1 MVKRLLILVAVS
13 GYAFAQL
20 PALPSFVD
28 NNELTCLNTSQCS
41 AGSPALV
48 TSVLPGGTVGP
59 YTYPT
64 YEYLL
69 GTSTSGLPSICGFAA
84 SYAVSAAGWQAER
97 VAAEACRTQ
106 HGICGILDLPPGQY
120 PTSSSMIVP
129 QSNTTSTH
137 ASCPLIERTALWQTL
152 ETMPEPIGAGGIQQ
166 NVSASIQ
173 IGLRNPS
180 LDGVNSNG
188 LSIECPPTPGPGG
201 ALAYQLG
208 ETTFCITAGVFTLAN
223 GLNPFIGAVGVPGC
237 IPGAVAPTTAC
248 YNYLQFMVQL
258 VSTGTTAPMV
268 FCSVAPGANPSSDV
282 CNNPSTEPQFG
293 PDLWYFEGIV
303 FSPSVGN
310 HNNMN
315 LINIQDNGG
324 NSTSIAQWAS
334 HIHFRRIALLGDWT
348 NLTAGSNQIATGIAM
363 GQCFYCSVVGS
374 SGTQLLRPTAEG
386 HIISYNGAYGKI
398 SNNWLEG
405 QSSCIFAGGGTQAFS
420 ITPVGSFI
428 SAQDVEQR
436 RTRCTFPVA
445 WLGSPYGLLGNV
457 TNANPYWGGAG
468 DNPAQPTV
476 VNVNTSGACSSLGL
490 GLCVTF
496 VSGNSFH
503 DSTSFW
509 PGNNVFINGQTNGCW
524 DGTKSMAVK
533 CSLVAASSWIQKCGS
548 FCFPS
553 TPPQVLA
560 LSLPVCNPACTG
572 PMTTPLSNVGF
583 ILNGASISRKNCD
596 EKKSSLRYLYSGNI
610 DENVDNSGGQRGICL
625 VLSTRN
631 TSGGGQG
638 TNYQD
643 AELDDN
649 IQNNVFQN
657 TCEANTLGANSASSG
672 GNGGGVAASAQRLSY
687 YNNASLNVTHQ
698 NPGCPTGSPTG
709 IGFQINIP
717 FQTWI
722 GIVVENIAGTS
733 ASFTATSSV
742 DAGAAITDPTATYGS
757 YSAGSPPTLTV
768 NIASASSVFVIGET
782 VHLPCAGCAGDPGTG
797 GGGELQNSDFVVSA
811 VTSSTL
817 TFQLNNNSSPDPVS
831 LNAGTKVQ
839 GPAGFQVFNIS
850 AGFPVYLSGCTTTFG
865 TGTFNTPTGAI
876 GPISPS
882 GSAPWNGSWTS
893 SNTSISFP
901 WVGASAGS
909 TGTCTLSNVQGR
921 PNNFYFQKNIL
932 VTDAP
937 SVFGTGNA
945 PSGGGAPYS
954 LNAGIQDNIL
964 LNSGA
969 AAGNAGW
976 FNSSATLGEGNI
988 TQSLQF
994 DKNTLTTSNMLIPR
1008 PSGVASLYAE
1018 YCNNANISILNCTPA
1033 SSNPL
1038 HFYFPNSGGAYASCT
1053 VGFINACSG
1062 IVPLNLPDMHSYAV
1076 APLVGGLANPFFTLA
1091 SDGGPL
1097 GVNFVAIDA
1106 AQTANTYVPM
1116 VMGSPVVV
1124 SVGPFPDSL
1133 VGSGPPTVAP
1143 TAPAAK
1149 AFAALEHITM
1159 NGGVQ

>member
-1 MVKRLLILVAVS
+1 MHKFSLTVAFVVALGVAAS
-13 GYAFAQL
+13 AQL

-48 TSVLPGGTVGP
+48 TSALPGGTVGP

-69 GTSTSGLPSICGFAA
+69 GTSTSGLPSICGFAG

-129 QSNTTSTH
+129 QTNTTSTH

-223 GLNPFIGAVGVPGC
+223 GLNPFIGTVGVPGC

-258 VSTGTTAPMV
+258 VSTGLTAPMV
-268 FCSVAPGANPSSDV
+268 FCSVAPGANPSSEV

-363 GQCFYCSVVGS
+363 GQCFYCSVAGS

-445 WLGSPYGLLGNV
+445 WLGSPFGPGNV
-457 TNANPYWGGAG
+457 ADANPYWGGAG
-468 DNPAQPTV
+468 DNPALPTL
-476 VNVNTSGACSSLGL
+476 VNVASGGL
-490 GLCVTF
+490 TVTY
-496 VSGNSFH
+496 VSGPQFH

-509 PGNNVFINGQTNGCW
+509 PGNNVFINGLTNGCW
-524 DGTKSMAVK
+524 NGATAVK
-533 CSLVAASSWIQKCGS
+533 CTIVGATSWPQKCPT

-553 TPPQVLA
+553 SSPTILT
-560 LSLPVCNPACTG
+560 LSQPVCNTGCTG
-572 PMTTPLSNVGF
+572 PLSTSLTNVGF
-583 ILNGASISRKNCD
+583 ILNGATIARKNCD

-698 NPGCPTGSPTG
+698 NPGCPAGSPTG

-717 FQTWI
+717 FQSWT
-722 GIVVENIAGTS
+722 GTITEDHS
-733 ASFTATSSV
+733 GAAATFGSSQGLVTSV
-742 DAGAAITDPTATYGS
+742 DAGAPVVSDTATYGS
-757 YSAGSPPTLTV
+757 FAGGSPPTLTV
-768 NIASASSVFVIGET
+768 NITSASTNFVVGET

-811 VTSSTL
+811 LTSSTL
-817 TFQLNNNSSPDPVS
+817 TFQFNSNSSTDPVS
-831 LNAGTKVQ
+831 LAAGTKVQ
-839 GPAGFQVFNIS
+839 GPAGFQVFNI
-850 AGFPVYLSGCTTTFG
+850 ANHFPVFLSNCSNSS
-865 TGTFNTPTGAI
+865 FNTPTGSMGPLVGI
-876 GPISPS
+876 G
-882 GSAPWNGSWTS
+882 GSTPWNGSWVA
-893 SNTSISFP
+893 SNTTVFFPFSNTPDIS
-901 WVGASAGS
+901 A
-909 TGTCTLSNVQGR
+909 TCTISNVQGR
-921 PNNFYFQKNIL
+921 PNDFYFQKNLI

-945 PSGGGAPYS
+945 PNGGGAPYS

-969 AAGNAGW
+969 AAGSAGW
-976 FNSSATLGEGNI
+976 FNSSATLGEGRI
-988 TQSLQF
+988 TQSFQF
-994 DKNTLTTSNMLIPR
+994 DTNTLTTSNMLIPR

-1038 HFYFPNSGGAYASCT
+1038 HFYFPNSGGAYASCKI
-1053 VGFINACSG
+1053 GFVNACSG
-1062 IVPLNLPDMHSYAV
+1062 VIPLNLPDMHSYAI
-1076 APLVGGLANPFFTLA
+1076 APIVSGIANPFFTLA

-1097 GVNFVAIDA
+1097 GPNFVAIDA

-1116 VMGSPVVV
+1116 VMGSPVMV